1 MQETDRRVAI
11 LRLLLADLGDRERE
25 AAAAATQLRA
35 QLTRLV
41 DFTVQYNG
49 SVQNALGAMAEVEE
63 RVTRNEA
70 LQRHLRMLR
79 ERAQSEVEALLVTRG
94 IADARAQLA
103 ELEARRAALLGETP
117 PETATATPDT
127 STTPGAEATSPAA
140 GSQTLAE
147 IDAEIASL
155 RAEIHSAS
163 EAVARSLARPA
174 TGPLERE
181 PRRGER

>member
-1 MQETDRRVAI
+1 MQEMDRRVAI

-35 QLTRLV
+35 QLARLV

-63 RVTRNEA
+63 RITRNEA
-70 LQRHLRMLR
+70 LQRHLHMLR

-94 IADARAQLA
+94 IADARARLA
-103 ELEARRAALLGETP
+103 ELEARRATLLGETP
-117 PETATATPDT
+117 TATEVTAQ
-127 STTPGAEATSPAA
+127 AA
-140 GSQTLAE
+140 GSQALAE

-163 EAVARSLARPA
+163 EAAARSLARPA

-181 PRRGER
+181 PRREDR

>member
-1 MQETDRRVAI
+1 MQEMDRRVAI
-11 LRLLLADLGDRERE
+11 LRLLLADLDARERE
-25 AAAAATQLRA
+25 ANAATTQLRA
-35 QLTRLV
+35 QLARLV

-63 RVTRNEA
+63 RITRNEA
-70 LQRHLRMLR
+70 LLRHLRMLR

-94 IADARAQLA
+94 IADARARLA

-117 PETATATPDT
+117 MAAEAASASDT
-127 STTPGAEATSPAA
+127 SVTSGAEAASQAA

-163 EAVARSLARPA
+163 EAAARSLTRP
-174 TGPLERE
+174 PEPPERE

>member
-1 MQETDRRVAI
+1 MQEMDRRVAI

-25 AAAAATQLRA
+25 AAAAAMQLRA
-35 QLTRLV
+35 QLARLV
-41 DFTVQYNG
+41 DFAVQYNG

-63 RVTRNEA
+63 RITRNEA

-94 IADARAQLA
+94 IADARARLA
-103 ELEARRAALLGETP
+103 ELEARRAALLGEP
-117 PETATATPDT
+117 PPDAATSALDTSATSRAETA
-127 STTPGAEATSPAA
+127 SQVA

-155 RAEIHSAS
+155 RAEINSAS
-163 EAVARSLARPA
+163 EAAARSLARPQEPA
-174 TGPLERE
+174 ERE
-181 PRRGER
+181 PRRG

>member
-1 MQETDRRVAI
+1 MQEMDRRVAI

-35 QLTRLV
+35 QLARLV

-63 RVTRNEA
+63 RITRNEA
-70 LQRHLRMLR
+70 LQRHLHMLR

-94 IADARAQLA
+94 IADARARLA
-103 ELEARRAALLGETP
+103 ELEARRTTLIGETS
-117 PETATATPDT
+117 TATEVTAQ
-127 STTPGAEATSPAA
+127 AA
-140 GSQTLAE
+140 GSQALAE

-163 EAVARSLARPA
+163 EASARSLARPA

-181 PRRGER
+181 PRREDR